1 MWTPLRQAAPAPAH
15 GLFMFVTIVMAPT
28 PPDSWAAITKSGHS
42 LPVTTNQFEAQ
53 LRQPLSEQTTPVAF
67 HKRFFPRPNFALSI
81 FLPSRFCLLVSISS
95 FSFAG
100 GARTG
105 SAEWG
110 PKTEIGNGRTQKPPL
125 MTRMNGVPGL
135 ASCPYS

>member
-28 PPDSWAAITKSGHS
+28 QPDSWAAITKSGHS

-81 FLPSRFCLLVSISS
+81 FLLSS
-95 FSFAG
+95 FAL
-100 GARTG
+100 
-105 SAEWG
+105 
-110 PKTEIGNGRTQKPPL
+110 PPL
-125 MTRMNGVPGL
+125 PAFSNSVFQHPASPTAEPARERLANHEGVPAFNL
-135 ASCPYS
+135 LNSSLELW